1 MDMQLTFKVDKCIP
15 NALFE
20 HITGAELTA
29 SPSEFEGDEQDAE
42 LFLQFRKTR
51 MYFNNIL
58 IL

>member
-1 MDMQLTFKVDKCIP
+1 MYMQLTFKVDKCIP

-20 HITGAELTA
+20 HIPGAELAA

-51 MYFNNIL
+51 M
-58 IL
+58 